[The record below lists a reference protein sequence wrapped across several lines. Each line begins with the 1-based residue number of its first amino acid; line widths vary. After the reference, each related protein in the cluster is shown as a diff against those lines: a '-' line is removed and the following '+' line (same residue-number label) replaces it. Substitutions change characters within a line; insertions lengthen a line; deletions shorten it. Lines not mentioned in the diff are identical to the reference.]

1 MQHILLGLYPWELQ
15 LPWRPLTLKY
25 GAGAR
30 LERVG
35 RGRGPACA
43 RGVIV
48 NICRRVGTSATVT
61 TQTVS
66 GKSVVGRRRDA
77 RPRIARMA
85 RLDLAMPRRNGSRRR
100 RAKAAPKVV
109 DGTEVTPVRGHAAET
124 FFPLPYAIGQ
134 GATKP
139 PQARLAT
146 RHATAL
152 VPAVRPFRTCRTE
165 NANGSL
171 AVRWMGVRNGP

>member
-15 LPWRPLTLKY
+15 LPWAPLTLKY

-85 RLDLAMPRRNGSRRR
+85 RLDLAMPRRNGSAVDEPRPRPR
-100 RAKAAPKVV
+100 SLTAPKLLPCVV
-109 DGTEVTPVRGHAAET
+109 TQQKL
-124 FFPLPYAIGQ
+124 FFPSLMRSARVPRSPRKLASQPGTLLLLRLPSGRSERAGPRTQ
-134 GATKP
+134 M
-139 PQARLAT
+139 
-146 RHATAL
+146 AL
-152 VPAVRPFRTCRTE
+152 SQYVGWA
-165 NANGSL
+165 
-171 AVRWMGVRNGP
+171 